1 MTEGL
6 RSLFCPKS
14 IAIVGASATPGKAG
28 NAMVR
33 SLLGFPG
40 ELSLVNPTTSEI
52 EGRSVARSVTAL
64 GAPVD
69 LAVLVVPA
77 GAVPSALEDC
87 GAGGV
92 KAVVVC
98 AGGFAETAGGR
109 TLQAEVAAIVSR
121 YGMRLLGPNT
131 SGFMNPVDG
140 VMANFVPYVT
150 RLERGPASIIASSGG
165 INLAVSFLASGE
177 GLGLRLGV
185 GLGNTADVGF
195 AEILDFLADDDATK
209 VIGLH
214 IEGVDDGRSL
224 YDAIGRVSGAKPLVA
239 LKVGRSD
246 VAEFALSHT
255 GRLLGDFEVSRAA
268 LARRRRRRRR
278 CPSAGRRDAS
288 AGDVP
293 HASVPISR
301 HRGRHGTSRTGLVHH
316 GRVEEP
322 GCLASRRS
330 PSRRSRV
337 LRFSCRR

>member
-40 ELSLVNPTTSEI
+40 ELQSREPDARSEI

-109 TLQAEVAAIVSR
+109 TLQAEVAAIVSSIR
-121 YGMRLLGPNT
+121 HAPARAEHL
-131 SGFMNPVDG
+131 
-140 VMANFVPYVT
+140 
-150 RLERGPASIIASSGG
+150 RGS
-165 INLAVSFLASGE
+165 
-177 GLGLRLGV
+177 
-185 GLGNTADVGF
+185 
-195 AEILDFLADDDATK
+195 
-209 VIGLH
+209 
-214 IEGVDDGRSL
+214 
-224 YDAIGRVSGAKPLVA
+224 
-239 LKVGRSD
+239 
-246 VAEFALSHT
+246 
-255 GRLLGDFEVSRAA
+255 
-268 LARRRRRRRR
+268 
-278 CPSAGRRDAS
+278 
-288 AGDVP
+288 
-293 HASVPISR
+293 
-301 HRGRHGTSRTGLVHH
+301 
-316 GRVEEP
+316 
-322 GCLASRRS
+322 
-330 PSRRSRV
+330 
-337 LRFSCRR
+337 